1 MAFPRLIPP
10 LAFVAALIVATVT
23 ALSAQAADRARLEAF
38 LNVTGFDI
46 ALESIKLSAASAPE
60 MLGLDTDAFG
70 DDWTRLADDIFETET
85 LHGMALDIL
94 EQTLSDDLLAH
105 AAEFYASDLGQR
117 LVVAENASHM
127 MEDDATKTAQGE
139 AIVAQLVADGSDRLN
154 SLNRMNAAVDTA
166 GNGVRALQE
175 IQLRFLIA
183 AEAAGVIELRMDIE
197 DLRGMMQQQEGE
209 LRRAM
214 QSSGLSGAAYT
225 YREFSDADVLAY
237 AKALEHPDMK
247 LVYELMNA
255 VQYEIMANRFE
266 KLASRMAELHPGT
279 EL

>member
-1 MAFPRLIPP
+1 MPRPLLI
-10 LAFVAALIVATVT
+10 LSKALVLGLV
-23 ALSAQAADRARLEAF
+23 LSLGSFWPAQAADRARLEAF
-38 LNVTGFDI
+38 LTVTGFDV

-70 DDWTRLADDIFETET
+70 DVWTRLADDIFETET
-85 LHGMALDIL
+85 LHDMALDIL

-127 MEDDATKTAQGE
+127 MEDDTAKSAQGE

-154 SLNRMNAAVDTA
+154 SLNRMNAAIDTA
-166 GNGVRALQE
+166 GHGVRALQE
-175 IQLRFLIA
+175 IQLRFLMA
-183 AEAAGVIELRMDIE
+183 AAAAGVIELRIDIE
-197 DLRGMMQQQEGE
+197 DLRGMMREQEGE

-214 QSSGLSGAAYT
+214 QKSGLSGAAYT
-225 YREFSDADVLAY
+225 YRDFSDAEVLAY

-266 KLASRMAELHPGT
+266 KLAARMADLHPGT

>member
-1 MAFPRLIPP
+1 
-10 LAFVAALIVATVT
+10 
-23 ALSAQAADRARLEAF
+23 
-38 LNVTGFDI
+38 
-46 ALESIKLSAASAPE
+46 
-60 MLGLDTDAFG
+60 
-70 DDWTRLADDIFETET
+70 
-85 LHGMALDIL
+85 
-94 EQTLSDDLLAH
+94 
-105 AAEFYASDLGQR
+105 
-117 LVVAENASHM
+117 
-127 MEDDATKTAQGE
+127 
-139 AIVAQLVADGSDRLN
+139 VAQLVADGSDRLN

-225 YREFSDADVLAY
+225 YRDFSDADVLAY
-237 AKALEHPDMK
+237 AMALEHPDMK

-266 KLASRMAELHPGT
+266 KLAARMAELHPGT